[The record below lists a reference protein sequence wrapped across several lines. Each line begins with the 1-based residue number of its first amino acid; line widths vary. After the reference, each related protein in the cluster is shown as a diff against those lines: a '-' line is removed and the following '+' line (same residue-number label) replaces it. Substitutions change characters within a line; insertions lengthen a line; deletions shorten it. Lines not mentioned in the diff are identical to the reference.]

1 MGLGALGPSEPTW
14 FCLAR
19 AGRGVAVA
27 LARETA
33 KIAFFR
39 SRDVVGRP
47 LRAASGRS
55 FQGPPDR
62 GNTEVARGVRVPPS
76 LTLGVP
82 AVGGNGP
89 TAPVIAA
96 CPSGAGLRAIS

>member
-14 FCLAR
+14 VCLVR
-19 AGRGVAVA
+19 AGRAVAVA
-27 LARETA
+27 LAPRDR
-33 KIAFFR
+33 KDRFLPLPRRCR
-39 SRDVVGRP
+39 SSSSG
-47 LRAASGRS
+47 ASGRS